1 MTTGPCPACEST
13 DATLLFRGTDRLYHT
28 TDKVFSVIECANCR
42 LVRLHPWPDP
52 GELRAYYPEN
62 YWFSPQQDTAAR
74 AEELYRRFVL
84 RDHINFA
91 VNALESSRENGPVL
105 DVGCGGGL
113 FLRLLSERGY
123 RVMGLDFSLDA
134 AKVAWRKQR
143 VPAVC
148 GDFAH
153 PPLPPQSCRAVTMY
167 HVVEHLYDPAAY
179 LDIAHQLLKPDGRL
193 IVQVPNAASW
203 QFLLLGEKWS
213 GVDIP
218 RHLFDFRAP
227 QLEILLDNCGF
238 EVVRWKHFSLRDNP
252 AGLATSLAPW
262 LDPMARR
269 IRRVEETPGLRLAK
283 DLAYF
288 ALVLASVPFAVLEA
302 SRGEGSTVMVEAR
315 KKR

>member
-1 MTTGPCPACEST
+1 
-13 DATLLFRGTDRLYHT
+13 
-28 TDKVFSVIECANCR
+28 
-42 LVRLHPWPDP
+42 
-52 GELRAYYPEN
+52 
-62 YWFSPQQDTAAR
+62 
-74 AEELYRRFVL
+74 
-84 RDHINFA
+84 
-91 VNALESSRENGPVL
+91 
-105 DVGCGGGL
+105 
-113 FLRLLSERGY
+113 
-123 RVMGLDFSLDA
+123 
-134 AKVAWRKQR
+134 
-143 VPAVC
+143 
-148 GDFAH
+148 
-153 PPLPPQSCRAVTMY
+153 MY

-179 LDIAHQLLKPDGRL
+179 LDVAHQLLKSDGRL

-203 QFLLLGEKWS
+203 QFLLLGERWS
-213 GVDIP
+213 GADIP

-269 IRRVEETPGLRLAK
+269 IRRVKETSGLRLAK

-302 SRGEGSTVMVEAR
+302 CCGEGSTVMVEAR